1 MDGGATRDSDFFCFL
16 FFELTVRKI
25 GDLTVAEDVVHSNT
39 MARFVDKTHNVIV
52 PANFI
57 S

>member
-1 MDGGATRDSDFFCFL
+1 MDGGAIRDSDFFCFL

-25 GDLTVAEDVVHSNT
+25 GDLTVAEDVVHANT